1 MCLIFRVRDYDMRYE
16 CHTNIVAYLVREKLG
31 ELSLETLKLEKPG
44 ILIWPVEVV
53 HRIDE
58 KSPFWDLSAKDLI
71 LKRFVSFISS
81 YIGIS

>member
-1 MCLIFRVRDYDMRYE
+1 MRYE
-16 CHTNIVAYLVREKLG
+16 CHTNIVAYLVEEKLG
-31 ELSLETLKLEKPG
+31 ELSLKTLKLEKPG

-81 YIGIS
+81 NRYKLNNIH